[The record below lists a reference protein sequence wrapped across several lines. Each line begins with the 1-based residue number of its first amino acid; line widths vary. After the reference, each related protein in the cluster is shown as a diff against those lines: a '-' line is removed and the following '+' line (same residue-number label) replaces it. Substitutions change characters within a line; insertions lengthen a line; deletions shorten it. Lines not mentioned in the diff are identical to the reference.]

1 MASEVVMVKTYGL
14 THLSLSV
21 RDPSVSLAFCQA
33 VFGVEEYYRDESSIQ
48 VKGPGP
54 HDILAFERRDAAGQR
69 VGSTISGFA

>member
-1 MASEVVMVKTYGL
+1 MLKTYGL

-21 RDPSVSLAFCQA
+21 RDPSVSLAFYQA

-54 HDILAFERRDAAGQR
+54 HLSLIH
-69 VGSTISGFA
+69 I